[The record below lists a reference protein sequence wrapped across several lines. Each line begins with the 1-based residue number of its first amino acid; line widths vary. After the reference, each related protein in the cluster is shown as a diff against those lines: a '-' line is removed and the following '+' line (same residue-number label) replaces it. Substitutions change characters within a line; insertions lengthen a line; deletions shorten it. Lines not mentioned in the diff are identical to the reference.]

1 MPLNPVDIE
10 EVPLFLVSITPV
22 CLCYSQHQEHFEAT
36 TPSLVEYSLPTVNLV
51 EYEDWGVEAVLEL
64 VLVLVELAVALLGVL
79 VEEGVLE
86 HLVQQ

>member
-1 MPLNPVDIE
+1 
-10 EVPLFLVSITPV
+10 VPFLALITPV
-22 CLCYSQHQEHFEAT
+22 YLCYSQHQEHSPITSF
-36 TPSLVEYSLPTVNLV
+36 SLEHYSVLIVNLA
-51 EYEDWGVEAVLEL
+51 EHEDWEIEAVLEL